1 MTLTL
6 RFLFVLAMLAASP
19 AVAVESLTGRARVV
33 DGDTL
38 EVSGVK
44 VRLFGVDAP
53 ELDQRCQQG
62 ARVWA
67 CGQAAREVLAG
78 IVGGRRI
85 VCAVQDID
93 RYGRDVAVCQAGNQ
107 DIGAVMVRQ
116 GMAIAYRRYSGRYV
130 NAEGAARAEGL
141 GLWSSTYVQPEVYRQ
156 AERAAQGAGQAAPDA
171 ACVIKG
177 NIGGKGGR
185 IYHLPGQADYEA
197 TRINE
202 KKGERW
208 FCTEAEARAAGF
220 RRAER

>member
-1 MTLTL
+1 MALTL
-6 RFLFVLAMLAASP
+6 RSLIVLALLLGP
-19 AVAVESLTGRARVV
+19 AVAGAEVLEGRARVV

-38 EVSGVK
+38 EVAGVK

-53 ELDQRCQQG
+53 ELDQLCERGGQP
-62 ARVWA
+62 WA
-67 CGQAAREVLAG
+67 CGQAAREALGA
-78 IVGGRRI
+78 IIGRKRV
-85 VCAVQDID
+85 VCAVQDHD
-93 RYGRDVAVCQAGNQ
+93 RYGRDVAVCETAAG
-107 DIGAVMVRQ
+107 DVGAALVRQ

-130 NAEGAARAEGL
+130 NAEAAARAEGL
-141 GLWSSTYVQPEVYRQ
+141 GLWSSVWVQPETYRH
-156 AERAAQGAGQAAPDA
+156 AGSGQAAPDGS
-171 ACVIKG
+171 CVIKG

>member
-1 MTLTL
+1 MALIL
-6 RFLFVLAMLAASP
+6 RFLFVLAMLASP
-19 AVAVESLTGRARVV
+19 SLAVETLSGRARVV

-53 ELDQRCQQG
+53 ELDQRCERG
-62 ARVWA
+62 GRVWA
-67 CGQAAREVLAG
+67 CGQAAREALAG

-85 VCAVQDID
+85 ACSVQDID
-93 RYGRDVAVCQAGNQ
+93 RYGRDVAVCQAGDQ
-107 DIGAVMVRQ
+107 DVGAVLVRQ

-130 NAEGAARAEGL
+130 NAEAAARREGL
-141 GLWSSTYVQPEVYRQ
+141 GLWSSTYVQPEAYRQ
-156 AERAAQGAGQAAPDA
+156 AGRAQGAGQVPPDGS
-171 ACVIKG
+171 CVIKG

-185 IYHLPGQADYEA
+185 IYHLPGQADYAA

-208 FCTEAEARAAGF
+208 FCSEAEARAAGF

>member
-1 MTLTL
+1 MALTL
-6 RFLFVLAMLAASP
+6 RSLIVLALLLGP
-19 AVAVESLTGRARVV
+19 AVARAEVLEGRARVV

-38 EVSGVK
+38 EVAGVK

-53 ELDQRCQQG
+53 ELDQLCERGGQP
-62 ARVWA
+62 WA
-67 CGQAAREVLAG
+67 CGQAAREALGA
-78 IVGGRRI
+78 IIGRKRV
-85 VCAVQDID
+85 VCAVQDHD
-93 RYGRDVAVCQAGNQ
+93 RYGRDVAVCETAAG
-107 DIGAVMVRQ
+107 DAGAALVRQ

-130 NAEGAARAEGL
+130 NAEAAARAEGL
-141 GLWSSTYVQPEVYRQ
+141 GLWSSVWVQPETYRH
-156 AERAAQGAGQAAPDA
+156 AVSGQAAPDGS
-171 ACVIKG
+171 CVIKG
-177 NIGGKGGR
+177 KIGGKGGR

>member
-1 MTLTL
+1 MALTFRSL
-6 RFLFVLAMLAASP
+6 IVLVALALALP
-19 AVAVESLTGRARVV
+19 VHATEIAGRARAV

-38 EVSGVK
+38 DVAGQK

-53 ELDQRCQQG
+53 ELDQSC
-62 ARVWA
+62 ARGGRRWA
-67 CGQAAREVLAG
+67 CGQAAKAALEGLL
-78 IVGGRRI
+78 GRKRV
-85 VCAVQDID
+85 VCTVQDTD
-93 RYGRDVAVCQAGNQ
+93 RYGRNVAVCLAGG
-107 DIGAVMVRQ
+107 DDVGAALVRQ
-116 GMAIAYRRYSGRYV
+116 GLAIAYRRYSGRYV
-130 NAEGAARAEGL
+130 NAEAAARAEGL
-141 GLWSSTYVQPEVYRQ
+141 GLWSSVYVEPETYRHAGEGQP
-156 AERAAQGAGQAAPDA
+156 APDP
-171 ACVIKG
+171 ACAIKG